1 MIDITKVKD
10 EEIVDFASVDTH
22 AEQRRINAV
31 AKILGDNKKSAFL
44 IRYIRL
50 KKELA
55 SMTPQYNKF
64 KDEMLDIVGD
74 NGMAFNNDLLK
85 LRVSIPK
92 TSDKIRPIAE
102 IRKLPKSVRDKVLT
116 ISKSKPRLTLELAD
130 GEKEDVF

>member
-1 MIDITKVKD
+1 
-10 EEIVDFASVDTH
+10 
-22 AEQRRINAV
+22 
-31 AKILGDNKKSAFL
+31 
-44 IRYIRL
+44 
-50 KKELA
+50 
-55 SMTPQYNKF
+55 MTPQYNKF